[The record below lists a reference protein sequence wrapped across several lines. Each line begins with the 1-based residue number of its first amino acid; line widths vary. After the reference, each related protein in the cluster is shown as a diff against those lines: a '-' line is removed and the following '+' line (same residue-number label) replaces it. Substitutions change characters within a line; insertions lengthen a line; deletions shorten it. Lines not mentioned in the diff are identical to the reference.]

1 VKRTTLR
8 LSDEEYAKVSK
19 YAEATEQSINDV
31 IRQIIR
37 DWKPKR

>member
-1 VKRTTLR
+1 MKRTTLR
-8 LSDEEYAKVSK
+8 LSDEEYTKVFE

-37 DWKPKR
+37 VWKPKH